1 MSVARPMILDRSEEG
16 SPAALDDE
24 MSQDSKE
31 EKRMDVEN
39 PPSRRPTK
47 RIGMNGIEMHMQEMV

>member
-1 MSVARPMILDRSEEG
+1 MILDRSEEG

-31 EKRMDVEN
+31 EKRMEVEN